1 MAATRY
7 TSKFT
12 DEQGDTF
19 AVEIV
24 DADYG
29 GSSPFEFTLGAREG
43 KPSQQFYYLLPA
55 AWQLLI
61 GLFCR
66 ATSILCVHSDSW
78 LGQGCGD
85 HEKGGEGNSR
95 VCARVC
101 VR

>member
-29 GSSPFEFTLGAREG
+29 GSSPFEFTLGADGFTLNYETT
-43 KPSQQFYYLLPA
+43 PA
-55 AWQLLI
+55 RQVP
-61 GLFCR
+61 GG
-66 ATSILCVHSDSW
+66 D
-78 LGQGCGD
+78 GQ
-85 HEKGGEGNSR
+85 H
-95 VCARVC
+95 A
-101 VR
+101 